1 MCEKKDLLL
10 LETKLIVKKADPSNA
25 KEYYN
30 SYLKRKKNAK
40 LVKRLKIIIQ
50 PLKAT
55 EIRTLLTYNQLL

>member
-30 SYLKRKKNAK
+30 SYLKRKKCKTGKTIENNYS
-40 LVKRLKIIIQ
+40 
-50 PLKAT
+50 AT
-55 EIRTLLTYNQLL
+55 KSYRKSEHC